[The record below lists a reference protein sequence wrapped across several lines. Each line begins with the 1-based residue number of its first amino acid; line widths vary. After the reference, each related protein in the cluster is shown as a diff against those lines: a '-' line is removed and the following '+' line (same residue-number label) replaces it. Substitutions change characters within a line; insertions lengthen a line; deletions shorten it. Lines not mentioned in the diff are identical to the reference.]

1 MKVVRNCVHSGCLH
15 LSVGEQGTSG

>member
-1 MKVVRNCVHSGCLH
+1 MKVVRNCAHSGCLH